1 MQRQAQV
8 PDLPSAHSAGTR
20 GAHLL
25 TSDDAER
32 LTVHCL
38 RSSNALLEQPR
49 DHDLILG
56 RTAVSLLEKPLAH
69 RPASKALLAMGL
81 ISLVMSRKP
90 SYGLSSRGFTIVA
103 VTVAMTLSLS
113 AKSHESASS
122 RSLPHAALDGA
133 ELGAEAELERTLLEW
148 QPAVKSLSLLQRLHQ
163 ELPLYCR
170 RLDFS
175 RHVVG

>member
-1 MQRQAQV
+1 
-8 PDLPSAHSAGTR
+8 
-20 GAHLL
+20 
-25 TSDDAER
+25 
-32 LTVHCL
+32 
-38 RSSNALLEQPR
+38 
-49 DHDLILG
+49 
-56 RTAVSLLEKPLAH
+56 
-69 RPASKALLAMGL
+69 MGL